1 MVKQQMLNSKHLA
14 VALLQH
20 QVVMQQNQLKERQLK
35 KLKKY
40 VIQIS
45 AKNLVYH
52 LLNYIVVYQ
61 QKRLLKLQLMTMKNN
76 TKVRNDFIILTALL
90 YKNLFIINKKYNNCR
105 FKFYSIVFMIKRMKS
120 FQILLQ
126 FLKKKDN
133 SLENSKYFQ

>member
-1 MVKQQMLNSKHLA
+1 MVKQLMLNSKHL
-14 VALLQH
+14 VVVLQQH

-45 AKNLVYH
+45 VKNLVYH
-52 LLNYIVVYQ
+52 LLNYIEVYQ
-61 QKRLLKLQLMTMKNN
+61 QKKLLKLQLMIMKNN
-76 TKVRNDFIILTALL
+76 TRVRNDFIILNVLL
-90 YKNLFIINKKYNNCR
+90 YKNLSIINKKYNNCP
-105 FKFYSIVFMIKRMKS
+105 FKFYSTVFMTKRMKN

-126 FLKKKDN
+126 FQKKKDN